1 MNRKVLDA
9 VNLLLL
15 LVVTSNGFHVL
26 NIETKKRER
35 VWFGGIS
42 TSSKLR
48 VSTVDTVESDGVS
61 WKDEKRPSIVLI
73 AGFESFNT
81 QLYGSVK
88 NDEVNLSVFAD
99 KDIRGSRS
107 DGEWESFIAL
117 CVCEK
122 L

>member
-9 VNLLLL
+9 INLLLL